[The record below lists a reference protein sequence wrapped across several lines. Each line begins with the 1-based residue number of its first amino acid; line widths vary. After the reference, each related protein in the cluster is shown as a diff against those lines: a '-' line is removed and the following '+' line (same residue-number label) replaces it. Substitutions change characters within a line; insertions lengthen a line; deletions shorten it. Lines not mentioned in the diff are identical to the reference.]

1 MIRASRKAATCKSY
15 PFRPRTKFFPEYVLY
30 HFAFGLQSK
39 YLPRSAR
46 SQRELGLAFSPTCI
60 PARISWRSWGKS
72 VQNMQTHTQ
81 PRILEGWQGQ
91 GSPAGLDINS
101 GLSVSLYSGN
111 LNISGYFW
119 TVALWKWKGKT
130 EWASWGT
137 RECVGVRYK
146 PAVTTAFCVC
156 GVGLFVL

>member
-72 VQNMQTHTQ
+72 VQNTQTHST
-81 PRILEGWQGQ
+81 EGIRGVTRAGKSCWLGCKLRFKRQFVFRKSEYIWGFFEPWHC
-91 GSPAGLDINS
+91 GSGKVRQSGRAGALGS
-101 GLSVSLYSGN
+101 AWELGTN
-111 LNISGYFW
+111 LQ
-119 TVALWKWKGKT
+119 
-130 EWASWGT
+130 
-137 RECVGVRYK
+137 
-146 PAVTTAFCVC
+146 
-156 GVGLFVL
+156 